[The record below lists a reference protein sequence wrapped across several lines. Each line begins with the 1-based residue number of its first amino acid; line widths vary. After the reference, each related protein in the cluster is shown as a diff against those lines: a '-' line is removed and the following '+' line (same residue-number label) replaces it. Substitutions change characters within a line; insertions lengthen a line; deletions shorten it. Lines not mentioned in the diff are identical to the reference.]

1 MCERVPLSDSLTR
14 LSLCVRESLRPYA
27 IEFRRQLLRPLGWAE
42 GGAEAGSVRTCMPP
56 SPACDLLPATPALP
70 RLPRLPRLRRGGR
83 GRSDLCTVR
92 AVTSLPCLRNDDSTA
107 LELGQ

>member
-42 GGAEAGSVRTCMPP
+42 GGAEAGSVRTCMPQGACVHTYLPVIFCQLRQP
-56 SPACDLLPATPALP
+56 SLACLVCPVCAAAVVAGATCAQSAT
-70 RLPRLPRLRRGGR
+70 R
-83 GRSDLCTVR
+83 
-92 AVTSLPCLRNDDSTA
+92 
-107 LELGQ
+107 